1 MTLTRNNAGPVAIA
15 VAALALLAASP
26 AAAQRTYQVAG
37 RQVIVNEDAGTYK
50 MRGGLRG
57 DFAVTSFKEL
67 ATEPLY
73 RAEGTERF
81 RGCLDRRRD
90 RSCAGDPSG
99 TLSFSF
105 LYWGSSAPGT
115 PGVGLVLASGRERH
129 RRVRRRRGRPDDGR
143 QPDRVR
149 RRLHALRRF
158 DHARGPCGQGASSRA
173 RRRSGAAG
181 LLSGV
186 ARGAGT
192 RARPGALPSP
202 AVRGTL
208 EPGEGVKR

>member
-105 LYWGSSAPGT
+105 LYWGKFGPGDSLVWGSCWHPVVSGT
-115 PGVGLVLASGRERH
+115 GAFAGAEGVLTMVDSPTESGGVSTRYVGSITLAGRAVKARH
-129 RRVRRRRGRPDDGR
+129 RVR
-143 QPDRVR
+143 
-149 RRLHALRRF
+149 
-158 DHARGPCGQGASSRA
+158 GAAAA
-173 RRRSGAAG
+173 RR
-181 LLSGV
+181 
-186 ARGAGT
+186 T
-192 RARPGALPSP
+192 C
-202 AVRGTL
+202 
-208 EPGEGVKR
+208 